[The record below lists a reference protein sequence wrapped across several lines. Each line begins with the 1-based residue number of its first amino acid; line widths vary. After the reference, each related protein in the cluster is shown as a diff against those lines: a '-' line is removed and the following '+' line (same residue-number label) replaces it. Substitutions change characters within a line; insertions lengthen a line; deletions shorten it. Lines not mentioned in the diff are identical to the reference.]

1 MTSLPARP
9 RTFDLLGPLPSGRT
23 AIEASA
29 GTGKTFALATLA
41 VRFVAEADV
50 PVSELLFVT
59 FTRAAVAEL
68 RDRIRGRLV
77 GAVASLRGDQTPV
90 PDDPLGAHLAA
101 CHRSARL
108 ARLER
113 AVAELDGASVLTI
126 HGFATQVLP
135 TLGLGSGVDP
145 DLVPTGSAER
155 LVRQVCAEVLAMAS
169 VEGAPPEDLPGLGR
183 LVDETLACA
192 RTPDTAVEPAS
203 DEPGASPRTRLLAEL
218 VRRSLAAVD
227 LRQRSA
233 GVRSFDMVLADLR
246 DAVHGPAG
254 LVVSDAL
261 RSRYRVAFVDEFQD
275 TDPVQWDIFSTLFG
289 GEGSGTTLVL
299 VGDPKQAVY
308 GFRGADIPT
317 YLAAVADASGVERAS
332 LDTNWRSDA
341 PLLAGLEALL
351 DGVTFGDPAIAFRP
365 VSACEAHRGARLV
378 TATGDPVVPVEVRLA
393 MGGGL
398 VTTTKVG
405 RPKVAV
411 SEALGTVLAD
421 LVTVVGGHLDGSRI
435 SAGDTPSDP
444 SRPVRPSDVA
454 VLVTTASVAE
464 QVRAALVAAGIPAA
478 VTAGRSVLET
488 DAADQWRYLLDGVAH
503 PADESRARAVALS
516 WFLGWT
522 ADELDA
528 RGDEELV
535 AVNESLRRWGEVLA
549 QSGPAAFVHRVRSET
564 AVVARVLA
572 LPDGR
577 RKLADLDHVGELLAA
592 VPSGSYAGPAGLLDG
607 LSGDLAGAPA
617 DGDRGRPDARRSEGT
632 EDAVQV
638 LTVWAA
644 KGLEFGIVCVPNLFQ
659 SATARTLVDYHRS
672 SDGARAHDVARGKEW
687 PDQAGAADRLELME
701 REWVGESLRLLY
713 VALTRA
719 KHQVVVWWAPV
730 KGAEQTG
737 LARVLF
743 GRVEGRVDAACLV
756 ADPVRLPADGETARA
771 VLAPV
776 ERRAGGLVRVEVIGP
791 TSAARPVARSG
802 DPAPEP
808 AHALAVATLD
818 RTLDRSTR
826 RWSFSSLVASSGRQ
840 GDPADPFVGERG
852 AADEPDDDHSIRDGQ
867 RGRLADAPAPSVAA
881 AALVPNRLADMP
893 AGTAFGTLV
902 HAVLE
907 GTDFAAADR
916 RAALEAAARR
926 ELSRGAT
933 VPGGPVELVTL
944 VDALLAVVDAPL
956 GPVFGHRR
964 LADLTRGDRLDELSF
979 ELHLAAAGGARASL
993 ARIGAL
999 VATSVGGGEDHGLD
1013 AATTDALVGWGDR
1026 LAGRPDASTLLAGH
1040 LTGSIDVVVRVAGDG
1055 PPRFVV
1061 VDYKTNRLHDPDR
1074 PVGRHDY
1081 GREALTASMVAHDYP
1096 LQALLYTVALHRYL
1110 RWRLPDYDPAT
1121 HLGGVAYLFLRGL
1134 LPDPADPDDPPGVFG
1149 WRIAPRLVEATS
1161 ELLAGRGPDVA
1172 GHDDGVPGAPR

>member
-1 MTSLPARP
+1 MTSPPASP

-77 GAVASLRGDQTPV
+77 GAVTYLRGDETPV

-155 LVRQVCAEVLAMAS
+155 LVRQVCADVLAMAS
-169 VEGAPPEDLPGLGR
+169 VEGRSPEDLPGLGQ

-192 RTPDTAVEPAS
+192 RTPDMAVEPAF
-203 DEPGASPRTRLLAEL
+203 DEPGASMRTRLLAEL
-218 VRRSLAAVD
+218 VRRSLAAAD

-365 VSACEAHRGARLV
+365 VSACEAHQGARLA

-398 VTTTKVG
+398 VTATKAG

-411 SEALGTVLAD
+411 SEALGAVLAD
-421 LVTVVGGHLDGSRI
+421 LVAVVGEHLAGSTI
-435 SAGDTPSDP
+435 SAGDAPSGS
-444 SRPVRPSDVA
+444 SRPVRPSDLA

-464 QVRAALVAAGIPAA
+464 QVRAALVASGIPAVA
-478 VTAGRSVLET
+478 AGRSVLET

-503 PADESRARAVALS
+503 PADEGRARAVALS

-522 ADELDA
+522 ADELDT
-528 RGDEELV
+528 RGDEDLV

-564 AVVARVLA
+564 AVAARVLA

-607 LSGDLAGAPA
+607 LSGDLAGVQA

-659 SATARTLVDYHRS
+659 SATSRTLVDYHRS

-687 PDQAGAADRLELME
+687 PDRAGAAERRELME

-730 KGAEQTG
+730 QGAEQTG

-743 GRVEGRVDAACLV
+743 GRVEGRVDPSCLV
-756 ADPVRLPADGETARA
+756 ADPVSLPADAETARA

-776 ERRAGGLVRVEVIGP
+776 EQRASGLVRVEVIGS
-791 TSAARPVARSG
+791 TSAARPVACSD
-802 DPAPEP
+802 DPVPEP
-808 AHALAVATLD
+808 THTLAVATLE
-818 RTLDRSTR
+818 RTPDRSRR
-826 RWSFSSLVASSGRQ
+826 RWSFSSLVAASATR
-840 GDPADPFVGERG
+840 GDPADPSVGERG
-852 AADEPDDDHSIRDGQ
+852 AADEPDDDYSARDGQ
-867 RGRLADAPAPSVAA
+867 RGRSAEAPAPPAA
-881 AALVPNRLADMP
+881 AADPSPNRLADLP

-907 GTDFAAADR
+907 GADFAAADR

-933 VPGGPVELVTL
+933 VPGGPVDLDTL
-944 VDALLAVVDAPL
+944 VDALFAVLDAPL
-956 GPVFGHRR
+956 GPVLGHRR
-964 LADLTRGDRLDELSF
+964 LADLVRSDRLDELSF
-979 ELHLAAAGGARASL
+979 ELHLAAGGGARASL

-1013 AATTDALVGWGDR
+1013 AATTDALVEWGHR
-1026 LAGRPDASTLLAGH
+1026 LAGRSDASTLLAGH
-1040 LTGSIDVVVRVAGDG
+1040 LTGSIDVVVRLAGDG

-1074 PVGRHDY
+1074 PAGRHDY
-1081 GREALTASMVAHDYP
+1081 GREALAASMVAHDYP

-1134 LPDPADPDDPPGVFG
+1134 VPDPADPDDPPGVFG

-1172 GHDDGVPGAPR
+1172 DHDDGVPGAPR